1 MISALGLGHLEAA
14 EGEARGKSCEG
25 RLKEGMED
33 DADGALTS
41 VLCCSDCGVNLGT
54 VGLWASSFGHLPAS
68 YLWFS
73 PGPGMV
79 MHARS
84 DLSIM

>member
-41 VLCCSDCGVNLGT
+41 VLCCSDCGVNLGQ
-54 VGLWASSFGHLPAS
+54 LDS
-68 YLWFS
+68 
-73 PGPGMV
+73 GP
-79 MHARS
+79 R
-84 DLSIM
+84 LSAIFQLRTCGSVQVQVW